1 MDDIK
6 ETVRNSGDKLCR
18 AVASL
23 TTRLCDVSLTGTSD
37 AKQAMDIVLPF
48 LLAEGI
54 MSKVNNI
61 SKASIAI
68 VMKLA
73 KTMPWR
79 VKANKE
85 QAREYL
91 ETRNLQV
98 YYQRKLYKMLDLKC
112 LSTLNSKVLWPNE
125 ASTYL

>member
-1 MDDIK
+1 M
-6 ETVRNSGDKLCR
+6 
-18 AVASL
+18 
-23 TTRLCDVSLTGTSD
+23 TSCLLELLR
-37 AKQAMDIVLPF
+37 QLLPT
-48 LLAEGI
+48 
-54 MSKVNNI
+54 KC
-61 SKASIAI
+61 
-68 VMKLA
+68 